1 MILEDFDMFNGLT
14 IFTVALAAF
23 FIRMDKRTQFSHP
36 SLHLLA
42 LASIAG
48 VIYSGRRAFRIAA
61 GFS

>member
-1 MILEDFDMFNGLT
+1 MKLEDMEMFNGLT
-14 IFTVALAAF
+14 IFTVAMAAL

-48 VIYSGRRAFRIAA
+48 VIYSVAA
-61 GFS
+61 